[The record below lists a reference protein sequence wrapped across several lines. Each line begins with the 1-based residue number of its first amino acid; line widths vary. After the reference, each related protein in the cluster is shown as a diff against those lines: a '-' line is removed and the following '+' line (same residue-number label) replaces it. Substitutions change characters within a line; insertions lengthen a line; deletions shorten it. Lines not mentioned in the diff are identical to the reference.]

1 MAPSVSGPA
10 LGIIG
15 REHELDIL
23 TTAVDAAAEAGCAL
37 AVCGEPGIG
46 KSVLIE
52 AAASRG
58 RQRGHLVLRATG
70 VEAETQLPF
79 AGLYEVICPV
89 LGAADTLAPPQR
101 RALLSAF
108 GLADGGSP
116 EPFLICLA
124 ALNLLTCVSARQ
136 PVAVIVDDL
145 QWLDQPSQDAVAFLA
160 RRIHDDPVLILAG
173 IRTGYATP
181 FLPASG
187 QVLDIGP
194 LDADS
199 SRALLRACAPELEA
213 PGREQILDYTRGNP
227 LALVELPRT
236 WRGRPAQ
243 AGLPPGSPV
252 PLSRRLEQA
261 FAGRLGELG
270 PAARDALLIAA
281 ADSESALAEIL
292 AAASELAG
300 VLVPVDALDA
310 AAAAGLVTRDEVRLQ
325 FRHPLVR
332 SAILA
337 SESAPRRQ
345 QAHAALATALAGQP
359 YRRAWHRAL
368 AVIGPDDEVADE
380 LERNHDISVGRGS
393 VSGAIAALE
402 RSAQLSSSPP
412 ARVRRLLRAA
422 QYAFSLGRPEA
433 VERLLTETMRNPLTE
448 LDQARIAVLREAF
461 HDGTPGDGGRVME
474 MCCLA
479 RRAALAGQPGI
490 ALDLLLAA
498 SLRCYWADTG
508 PAARQMVATVTG
520 QISGMSGDPR
530 YVAALAIAEPLACSQ
545 VVDALLAQASPGA
558 DDVEALI
565 LLGQAAHAI
574 GDPVRTVG
582 FLDRAEAR
590 LRQRGQL
597 GRLSH
602 VLNMGLY
609 SRLELGDFQR
619 ASIDSEEAR
628 RLAEETKQPIWHS
641 AALALDAMA
650 HGLRGDNERAQQL
663 AAEAEQLA
671 GASGLNP
678 PLACVQLAR
687 GYGHLSAGNYP
698 AAYQSLRRLFDPADP
713 SYHQTERFHGI
724 SFLSDAA
731 GPAGQRDDALRV
743 VGDLELAA
751 AGSASRTLR
760 HHLDYARAV
769 LADEQN
775 AGDLYLAALGSDL
788 QCWPWLRGRLQLA
801 FGRWL
806 RRRQQV
812 ADARESL
819 RSAHDTLSGIGATV
833 WAGQA
838 ETELRAAGEQTA
850 RRSAPSWASLTAQ
863 ELHIVRMAGEG
874 FSNKEIGQ
882 RLYLSPRT
890 VSGHLY
896 RAFPKLGITS
906 RGQIAA
912 CLLDR
917 VSP

>member
-1 MAPSVSGPA
+1 
-10 LGIIG
+10 
-15 REHELDIL
+15 
-23 TTAVDAAAEAGCAL
+23 
-37 AVCGEPGIG
+37 
-46 KSVLIE
+46 
-52 AAASRG
+52 
-58 RQRGHLVLRATG
+58 
-70 VEAETQLPF
+70 
-79 AGLYEVICPV
+79 
-89 LGAADTLAPPQR
+89 
-101 RALLSAF
+101 LSAF

-136 PVAVIVDDL
+136 QVAVIIDDL

-160 RRIHDDPVLILAG
+160 RRIHDDPVLIMAG

-181 FLPASG
+181 FLTASG
-187 QVLDIGP
+187 QVLDIEP
-194 LDADS
+194 LGAES
-199 SRALLRACAPELEA
+199 SRALLLACAPDLA
-213 PGREQILDYTRGNP
+213 AAGCEQILDYTRGNP

-236 WRGRPAQ
+236 WRGRPAGTGQ
-243 AGLPPGSPV
+243 PPGSPV

-270 PAARDALLIAA
+270 QAARDALLIAA

-300 VLVPVDALDA
+300 ALVPIDALDD

-448 LDQARIAVLREAF
+448 LDQARIEVLREAF
-461 HDGTPGDGGRVME
+461 HDGIPGDGGRVIE

-479 RRAALAGQPGI
+479 RRAAFAGQPDV

-530 YVAALAIAEPLACSQ
+530 YVAALAIAEPVACSQ

-619 ASIDSEEAR
+619 ARIDSEEAR

-650 HGLRGDNERAQQL
+650 HGLRGDNGRAQRL

-687 GYGHLSAGNYP
+687 GYGHLSAGNYA

-788 QCWPWLRGRLQLA
+788 QRWPWLRGRLQLA

-812 ADARESL
+812 AEARESL

-863 ELHIVRMAGEG
+863 ELQIVRMAGEG

-912 CLLDR
+912 CLRDR